1 MCVYLYVNHH
11 NIFYNSFNQ
20 NKAKNFKI
28 YLSYTNKTC
37 SLCCSPL
44 FVTIVC
50 SPLLLGGGRVEICMS
65 PGLAQG
71 PSPAQS
77 IGRAGPSRQK
87 SGDFYNGPG
96 RQKRNEFFNYRALLQ
111 KKGRLILDGTW
122 LFLNGRLYRP
132 TRPVTR
138 SHYFFVVFFA
148 F

>member
-96 RQKRNEFFNYRALLQ
+96 RQKRNEFFNYRAIGYKKKRKTNNTACHSGDRQ
-111 KKGRLILDGTW
+111 KKDEVFKLAEKRLIMK
-122 LFLNGRLYRP
+122 
-132 TRPVTR
+132 
-138 SHYFFVVFFA
+138 
-148 F
+148 